1 VMEMCVDNPREEFAD
16 LFDTHPPIADRI
28 TAIIKFAGGH
38 DPGPLALPAPGE
50 SAPEQIP
57 PEAPAA
63 GPWGDAPAEAAGGTK
78 PFLPPVPPLSTPR
91 PSRDDGAGT
100 DDAGPWGP
108 HNRN

>member
-1 VMEMCVDNPREEFAD
+1 MEMCVDNPREEFAD

-50 SAPEQIP
+50 SAPEQAAP
-57 PEAPAA
+57 DAPAA
-63 GPWGDAPAEAAGGTK
+63 GPWGGAPAQATAGAP

-91 PSRDDGAGT
+91 PSTDDRTGSG
-100 DDAGPWGP
+100 DAGPWGP
-108 HNRN
+108 HDRN